1 MKTLNSLLAHK
12 LMALVRMDSKEKGQE
27 LADVLVA
34 AGIKV
39 IEITLTTPGAT
50 KIIEKLAKN
59 KDLTVGAGTVLTAKD
74 VKKAESAGAKFIV
87 SPDTNEDV
95 IKASKKLG
103 LISMPGVATASEV
116 AIALDCGADIL
127 KLFPASTYGPSH
139 LKALRDPFPGKFW
152 CPTGG
157 ITLASVDDWFAA
169 GANLIGLGGPLTKGG
184 LDKVNENVIA
194 FTNAVASAS
203 KVG

>member
-1 MKTLNSLLAHK
+1 
-12 LMALVRMDSKEKGQE
+12 MDSKEKGQE

-116 AIALDCGADIL
+116 AIALDSGADIL

-139 LKALRDPFPGKFW
+139 LKALRDPFPGKLW

>member
-1 MKTLNSLLAHK
+1 MKTLNSLLSHK
-12 LMALVRMDSKEKGQE
+12 LMALVRTDSKEKGQE
-27 LADVLVA
+27 LADVLVD

-39 IEITLTTPGAT
+39 IEITLTTPGAVN
-50 KIIEKLAKN
+50 IIEKLAKN
-59 KDLTVGAGTVLTAKD
+59 KDLTVGAGTVLSSKD
-74 VKKAESAGAKFIV
+74 VKKAEKAGAKFIV

-116 AIALDCGADIL
+116 AIALDNGADIL
-127 KLFPASTYGPSH
+127 KLFPASTYGPAH
-139 LKALRDPFPGKFW
+139 LKALRDPFPGKLW

-157 ITLASVDDWFAA
+157 ITLTSVDDWFAA

-184 LDKVNENVIA
+184 LGKVKENVIA
-194 FTNAVASAS
+194 FTNAVTTAN

>member
-1 MKTLNSLLAHK
+1 MKTLNSLLSNK

-27 LADVLVA
+27 LADLLVG

-39 IEITLTTPGAT
+39 IEITLTTPGAE

-59 KDLTVGAGTVLTAKD
+59 KELTLGAGTVRTVKD
-74 VKKAESAGAKFIV
+74 VKKAENAGAKFIV

-95 IKASKKLG
+95 IKASKKLS

-116 AIALDCGADIL
+116 AIALDNGADIL

-139 LKALRDPFPGKFW
+139 LKALRDPFPGNLW

-157 ITLASVDDWFAA
+157 ITLGSVDDWFAA
-169 GANLIGLGGPLTKGG
+169 GANLIGLGGPLIKGG

-194 FTNAVASAS
+194 FTNAVARAN

>member
-1 MKTLNSLLAHK
+1 MKTLNSLLSHK
-12 LMALVRMDSKEKGQE
+12 LMALVRTDSKEKGQE
-27 LADVLVA
+27 LADVLVE

-39 IEITLTTPGAT
+39 IEITLTTPGAE

-59 KDLTVGAGTVLTAKD
+59 KELTVGAGTVLSAKD
-74 VKKAESAGAKFIV
+74 VKKAEKAGAKFIV

-116 AIALDCGADIL
+116 AIALDNGADIL
-127 KLFPASTYGPSH
+127 KLFPASTYGPAH
-139 LKALRDPFPGKFW
+139 LKALRDPFPGKLW

-157 ITLASVDDWFAA
+157 IKLGSVDDWFAA

-184 LDKVNENVIA
+184 LGKVKENVIA
-194 FTNAVASAS
+194 FTNAVAAAN

>member
-1 MKTLNSLLAHK
+1 MKTLNSLLSHK
-12 LMALVRMDSKEKGQE
+12 LMALVRTDSKEKGQE
-27 LADVLVA
+27 LADVLVE

-39 IEITLTTPGAT
+39 IEITLTTPGAE

-59 KDLTVGAGTVLTAKD
+59 KELTVGAGTVLSSKD
-74 VKKAESAGAKFIV
+74 VKKAEKAGAKFIV

-116 AIALDCGADIL
+116 AIALDNGADIL
-127 KLFPASTYGPSH
+127 KLFPASTYGPAH
-139 LKALRDPFPGKFW
+139 LKALRDPFPGKLW

-157 ITLASVDDWFAA
+157 ITLTSVDEWFAA

-184 LDKVNENVIA
+184 LGKVKENVIA
-194 FTNAVASAS
+194 FTNAVTTAN